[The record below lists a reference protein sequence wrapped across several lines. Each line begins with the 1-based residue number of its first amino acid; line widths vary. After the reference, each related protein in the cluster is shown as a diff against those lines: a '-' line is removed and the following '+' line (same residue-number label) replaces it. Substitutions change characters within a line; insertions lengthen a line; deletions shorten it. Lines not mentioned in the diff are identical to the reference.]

1 MSGQEGITPY
11 NINTMSI
18 QCQYNVNTIS
28 IQYQYNINTMS
39 IQCRVTSDEKWQ
51 LGDY

>member
-1 MSGQEGITPY
+1 MSGQEGIPPY

-18 QCQYNVNTIS
+18 QC
-28 IQYQYNINTMS
+28 QYNINTMS

-51 LGDY
+51 LGDH